1 MLCVSCASSNQAE
14 FPAEINI
21 HFAGLKNIDRPSI
34 FVFPK
39 VVVCLD
45 CGLSHFTIAETEL
58 ALLVRGE
65 VESKDPVTA
74 PVAGNKAFAKWLREW
89 MAEIQE
95 SPVLV
100 EHTSIKRT
108 ACADQKKTPTVQ
120 IPCDLRKALAGK
132 G

>member
-1 MLCVSCASSNQAE
+1 MLCASCASSNQAE

-21 HFAGLKNIDRPSI
+21 HFAGLKNIDRPGI

-58 ALLVRGE
+58 ALLVKGE
-65 VESKDPVTA
+65 VESEDPVTA
-74 PVAGNKAFAKWLREW
+74 PVAGNKTFAKWLREW
-89 MAEIQE
+89 TSEIQE

-100 EHTSIKRT
+100 EQVPLKEK
-108 ACADQKKTPTVQ
+108 AGADRQKNLTIQ
-120 IPCDLRKALAGK
+120 IPCDLRKTLAGK